1 MNSLETVQLNLVLKE
16 GWQRW
21 KLSHAFNLIG
31 SGTTPPTGSVEY
43 FQKEIPWVNTGDLN
57 DGYIYSVNKF
67 VSEKAVSDFS
77 ALKVFPTDSLII
89 ALYGATIGKL
99 GILKIDACTNQ
110 ACCILSEPNHLDT
123 KFVFYW
129 LMSERNNIIE
139 LAQGGGQPN
148 ISQEIVKNLRV
159 FAPDIETQ
167 KLIATFLD
175 RKTAAIDTLIAKKQ
189 RLIQLLEE
197 KRTALINQAVTKGL
211 NPNVPMKDSGIPW
224 IGKIPEHWE
233 VKRLKYLTTKIIDG
247 THFTPTYIDSGIPF
261 LRVTDIHH
269 NHIDWSSVKFI
280 SEIEHFELSKRCNVE
295 KNDVLLSKNGTIG
308 ITFVVNFDRPV
319 SIFVSLCL
327 LKLRK
332 NILLPKFFAS
342 LFQTYAIE
350 EQIAEGSKKNTVTN
364 LHLNKICEFWIP
376 VPPIDEQQIILDE
389 INKAGQQI
397 KKLIGS
403 IELQIEKLQEYR
415 RSLITAAVTGK
426 LNIKEVETNV

>member
-211 NPNVPMKDSGIPW
+211 NPNVPMKDSSIPW

-233 VKRLKYLTTKIIDG
+233 IY
-247 THFTPTYIDSGIPF
+247 
-261 LRVTDIHH
+261 
-269 NHIDWSSVKFI
+269 
-280 SEIEHFELSKRCNVE
+280 
-295 KNDVLLSKNGTIG
+295 
-308 ITFVVNFDRPV
+308 
-319 SIFVSLCL
+319 
-327 LKLRK
+327 
-332 NILLPKFFAS
+332 
-342 LFQTYAIE
+342 
-350 EQIAEGSKKNTVTN
+350 
-364 LHLNKICEFWIP
+364 HLNR
-376 VPPIDEQQIILDE
+376 VV
-389 INKAGQQI
+389 
-397 KKLIGS
+397 KKFVDYRGKTP
-403 IELQIEKLQEYR
+403 EKLNLEF
-415 RSLITAAVTGK
+415 L
-426 LNIKEVETNV
+426 L